1 MPVTIFGVL
10 ALIASIVTLWLPET
24 IYANMH
30 QTIEEAESAKED
42 FRVPCLNRNKRHERI
57 DDTNDMPAELYPLK
71 NAEDIQHMTSL

>member
-1 MPVTIFGVL
+1 
-10 ALIASIVTLWLPET
+10 
-24 IYANMH
+24 MH

-42 FRVPCLNRNKRHERI
+42 FRVPCLNRNKKHERI